1 MTKPQDGSPAFGRCV
16 VCGRSLPINELRPYA
31 AIRPGISEM
40 LARDAS
46 GWAEGAFICGS
57 DLARY
62 RARRVEA
69 LLLDERGALHD
80 LDRQVIDSF
89 VSGGLV
95 ARPPDVAEERAAR
108 RGDRIADAVAR
119 VGGSWGFIIGFA
131 IVLVAWVILN
141 LSSWLAKPFDPYPFI
156 LLNLLLSTVAAL
168 QAPVIMM
175 SQRRQE
181 AKDRA
186 RAENDYR
193 INLKAELEVRQLH
206 EKIDHQMTAQW
217 HRLAELQQIQIELL
231 EERLGE
237 RE

>member
-1 MTKPQDGSPAFGRCV
+1 MS
-16 VCGRSLPINELRPYA
+16 ELRPYA
-31 AIRPGISEM
+31 AVRPGISEM
-40 LARDAS
+40 LARDVS
-46 GWAEGAFICGS
+46 GWAQGAFICGL

-95 ARPPDVAEERAAR
+95 VRLPDIAEEQAAR

-119 VGGSWGFIIGFA
+119 IGGSWGFIVGFA
-131 IVLVAWVILN
+131 IVLVAWVTLN

-156 LLNLLLSTVAAL
+156 LLNLVLSTVAAL

-206 EKIDHQMTAQW
+206 EKIDHQITAQW

-237 RE
+237 RK